1 MQPVR
6 PLPARSRRMALLA
19 DRRGFALEATMIVLV
34 LISVLVAV
42 SVTSY
47 VIVQKSG
54 SLDYRATRVA
64 YAAEAGS
71 DAVMAQLAQSM
82 TDGTLSNAD
91 ISAVTLPTLSGFTF
105 TAPTVTRIGAP
116 LPKTIT
122 SGAYAGLI
130 GLNQQI
136 DIGITATDPAGN
148 RGQVVITAN
157 AQSIPLFQFGV
168 FYDGDLEI
176 HNGQNM
182 DFAGWVHTNSNLYLT
197 PGGSAITSF
206 HDLITTPDS
215 VFWQRKAYSERQ
227 NGVKVDNA
235 SGVAQTLNF
244 DSRSNPGSSFVT
256 ASTSLVDGRIMTGVS
271 GVLPLK
277 LPLPDGMP
285 AIQLVQP
292 RSGGDT
298 PDVQGV
304 KFSWKATAH
313 LTVDMTQLANVNTC
327 AGITSI
333 GSALPTGANCAM
345 FTGLP
350 QGFWDG
356 RENIGADVFQIDM
369 GALQT
374 WANGNSARDY
384 SIVYVTFTNVDP
396 SVAARDYPVVRIKNG
411 ATLRAP
417 VTVSTDRP
425 LYLWGD
431 FNTGATWYPASF
443 IADAISFQSSAW
455 TDAAHT
461 VTGPGAGTSHTV
473 AGGGPD
479 WTNPPQNTAAN
490 MTVYAAIAA
499 GHSATPCDW
508 QRPGCVVPTPPP
520 ATANG
525 SYGGGLEN
533 FPRFLENFGGRTVTY
548 RGSLVSLFES
558 QYAARRRWSWT
569 SYYGVP
575 TRDWRFDTRF
585 RDPTKL
591 PPGTPVVGSV
601 IQTSFRPVY

>member
-1 MQPVR
+1 MQLAR
-6 PLPARSRRMALLA
+6 PWPAPRRTTTRLA
-19 DRRGFALEATMIVLV
+19 DRRGFALEATMVVLV
-34 LISVLVAV
+34 LISLLVAI
-42 SVTSY
+42 SVASY
-47 VIVQKSG
+47 VMVQKSG
-54 SLDYRATRVA
+54 SVDYRATRVQ

-71 DAVMAQLAQSM
+71 DAVVSQLAQRM
-82 TDGTLSNAD
+82 TDGVITAAD
-91 ISAVTLPTLSGFTF
+91 ISAVTLPALSGFTF
-105 TAPTVTRIGAP
+105 ATPTVTMVGAP
-116 LPKTIT
+116 VPRTIT
-122 SGAYAGLI
+122 SGTYAGLI

-148 RGQVVITAN
+148 RGQVIISAD

-168 FYDGDLEI
+168 FYNEDLEI

-215 VFWQRKAYSERQ
+215 VFWQRKAYNERQ
-227 NGVKVDNA
+227 NGVRVDNA

-244 DSRSNPGSSFVT
+244 DSRSNPGSSFVS

-271 GVLPLK
+271 GVQPLS
-277 LPLPDGMP
+277 LPLPAGMP
-285 AIQLVQP
+285 PIQLVMP
-292 RSGGDT
+292 RNGGDT

-313 LTVDMTQLANVNTC
+313 LTVDMAQLANVNTC
-327 AGITSI
+327 AGITII
-333 GSALPTGANCAM
+333 GSPLPTGASCAM
-345 FTGLP
+345 FNGLP

-356 RENIGADVFQIDM
+356 RENIGADVFEIDM

-374 WANGNSARDY
+374 WASANAARNY
-384 SIVYVTFTNVDP
+384 SIIYVTFTNVDP
-396 SVAARDYPVVRIKNG
+396 TNASRDYPVVRIRNG
-411 ATLRAP
+411 ATLRQP
-417 VTVSTDRP
+417 VTVATDRP
-425 LYLWGD
+425 LYIWGNY
-431 FNTGATWYPASF
+431 NTGATWYPSSF
-443 IADAISFQSSAW
+443 IGDAITFLSSAW
-455 TDAAHT
+455 TDAAHV
-461 VTGPGAGTSHTV
+461 VTGGGGTHTV

-479 WTNPPQNTAAN
+479 WTNPPQNTANN

-508 QRPGCVVPTPPP
+508 QRSGCTVPTPPP

-533 FPRFLENFGGRTVTY
+533 FPRFLENWSGRTVTY
-548 RGSLVSLFES
+548 RGSLVSLFQS

-575 TRDWRFDTRF
+575 TRDWRFDLRF
-585 RDPTKL
+585 KDPTQL

-601 IQTSFRPVY
+601 FQTSFRPVY